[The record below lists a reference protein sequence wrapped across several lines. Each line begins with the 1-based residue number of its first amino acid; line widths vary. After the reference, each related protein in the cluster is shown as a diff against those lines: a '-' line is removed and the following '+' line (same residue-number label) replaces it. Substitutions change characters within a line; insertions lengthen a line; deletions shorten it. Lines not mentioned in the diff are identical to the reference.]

1 MGFLIIYLINIGINI
16 LLCLIYCTL
25 KYKDAKEDHEKFEIS
40 CSEIFT
46 GIFFILIAILGTIF
60 LILTICD
67 EFDDVAV
74 FSLETKEK
82 EYVFKKKW
90 VSLKKKRPNVNTNV
104 LVYAPLPEHNGQL
117 IDVAHY
123 TSNGF
128 TGSDGAKDLL
138 KKVTHWMELPDPP
151 KQ

>member
-1 MGFLIIYLINIGINI
+1 MLLTLYIINLVINA
-16 LLCLIYCTL
+16 LLCFLYCLL
-25 KYKDAKEDHEKFEIS
+25 KYKEAKEDHEKFELS
-40 CSEIFT
+40 FSEIFT
-46 GIFFILIAILGTIF
+46 GFFFTIISIIGTVF

-67 EFDDVAV
+67 EFDDVV
-74 FSLETKEK
+74 VLSLDTKDKET
-82 EYVFKKKW
+82 VFKKKW
-90 VSLKKKRPNVNTNV
+90 VSLNKKKPSINTNV

-128 TGSDGAKDLL
+128 IGSDGAKDLL

>member
-1 MGFLIIYLINIGINI
+1 MVYLTIYLINIGINI

-25 KYKDAKEDHEKFEIS
+25 KYKDAKDDQEKFEIS

-46 GIFFILIAILGTIF
+46 GIFFILIAFLGTIF

-90 VSLKKKRPNVNTNV
+90 VSLNKKRPNVNTNV
-104 LVYAPLPEHNGQL
+104 LVYASLPEHNGHL

-123 TSNGF
+123 TLDGFISN
-128 TGSDGAKDLL
+128 DKDKELL
-138 KKVTHWMELPDPP
+138 KRITHWMELPEPP
-151 KQ
+151 K